1 MDVATFT
8 SHRRSLAT
16 DAGDIAYTEF
26 GTGPTALFVHG
37 LGTNGALWR
46 HVVGRLG
53 DTTRCIA
60 VDLPLHG
67 GTPPRDDVSVTGM
80 AAVLGDLCAGLG
92 LGPVDL
98 VANDTGGAV
107 AQVFAARNPELL
119 RTFTLTNCDTD
130 GNFPPPS
137 FAPVVEM
144 AARGELA
151 PMLAQMLGNAD
162 AIRASALGAG
172 FERPDRIA
180 DEELLAYAG
189 PVAGTPERARHFE
202 RILAALRD
210 ADDLKAVDDRL
221 RALNVPT
228 LLVWG
233 TGDEAFGIEWAH
245 RLKDTIPGVTK
256 IVEVDGAKVF
266 FPAERPDELV
276 GPLRAHWGR

>member
-26 GTGPTALFVHG
+26 GTGPAAVFVHG

-46 HVVGRLG
+46 HVVGELG

-67 GTPPRDDVSVTGM
+67 GTPPRDDMSVTGM
-80 AAVLGDLCAGLG
+80 AAVLGELCAGLG
-92 LGPVDL
+92 LGPIDL

-130 GNFPPPS
+130 GNFPPPP
-137 FAPVVEM
+137 FAPVIEM

-172 FERPDRIA
+172 FEHPDRIA
-180 DEELLAYAG
+180 DEELLAYAT

-202 RILAALRD
+202 RMLAALRD

-233 TGDEAFGIEWAH
+233 TGDEAFGVEWAH

-266 FPAERPDELV
+266 FPAERPDALV